1 MTHYDAS
8 TDGLALAVQSN
19 MRSEVLRTRLGGSL
33 FGVLVLTSA
42 MPALAAEPELEA
54 FKVAL
59 DTVWVVF
66 AGILV
71 FFMNA
76 GFALLESGLCRAKN
90 AVNILAKN
98 FTIAAFAGLAFF
110 FFGFGLMFADGN
122 GFMGMG
128 GLMLMGA
135 DNSPAVGDAYKGVFS
150 SLNWTGVPLE
160 AKFFF
165 QACFAMAA
173 ASIVSGAVAERIKFH
188 AFILFSL
195 LLVALVYGM
204 TGHWIWGGGWLANL
218 GFWDFAGSTA
228 VHSVG
233 GWAALVGAFLL
244 GPRLGKYGKDGTPRA
259 IPGHSMA
266 LATIGGFVLWLG
278 WFGFN
283 AGSTMAADPAAIA
296 HVATTTLLA
305 SLSGIAGAL
314 LGAFIRTKSFDLSM
328 MINGCLAGLVG
339 ITAPCAF
346 VSTGSSV
353 IIGFTAGALVVASV
367 ELIDRIKI
375 DDPVGAISVHL
386 VCGIWGTLAVGLF
399 AQEQFSSDVG
409 NGLLFGGSASLL
421 GVQALGIVAVGA
433 FVTTTSFIL
442 WKLIDLTIGLRV
454 DEHEEMVGLDLSE
467 MRMRAYPNDD
477 MGGVRSVAHEEESP
491 VPTTA
496 AAEQSSTMA
505 TQTEPAS

>member
-1 MTHYDAS
+1 MT
-8 TDGLALAVQSN
+8 ALLTIATAHTAV
-19 MRSEVLRTRLGGSL
+19 
-33 FGVLVLTSA
+33 
-42 MPALAAEPELEA
+42 AAEPEVA
-54 FKVAL
+54 DKIASFQIAL
-59 DTVWVVF
+59 DTVWVVI

-98 FTIAAFAGLAFF
+98 FTVAAFAGLAFF

-122 GFMGMG
+122 DYIGLG

-135 DNSPAVGDAYKGVFS
+135 DNSPATGDAYQGIFS
-150 SLNWTGVPLE
+150 SLNWTGIPLE

-173 ASIVSGAVAERIKFH
+173 ASIVSGAVAERIKFQS
-188 AFILFSL
+188 FVVFSAV
-195 LLVALVYGM
+195 LVAVVYGI
-204 TGHWIWGGGWLANL
+204 TGHWIWGGGWLASL

-244 GPRLGKYGKDGTPRA
+244 GPRIGKYDKDGQVRA

-266 LATIGGFVLWLG
+266 LATTGGFVLWLG

-283 AGSTMAADPAAIA
+283 AGSTMAADAGAIA

-305 SLSGIAGAL
+305 SLAGIAGAMI
-314 LGAFIRTKSFDLSM
+314 AAYIRTKAFDLSM
-328 MINGCLAGLVG
+328 MINGCLGGLVG

-346 VSTGSSV
+346 VSGSSAV
-353 IIGFTAGALVVASV
+353 IIGFTAGALVVMAV
-367 ELIDRIKI
+367 ELIDRIRV

-409 NGLLFGGSASLL
+409 NGLLFGGSAGLL
-421 GVQALGIVAVGA
+421 GVQTIGIAAIGVFVAGC
-433 FVTTTSFIL
+433 SFIM
-442 WKLIDLTIGLRV
+442 WKLIDVTLGLRV
-454 DEHEEMVGLDLSE
+454 DAEEEHMGLDQAE
-467 MRMRAYPNDD
+467 MKMRAYPSDH
-477 MGGVRSVAHEEESP
+477 MAGMRAIPPAEEEAP
-491 VPTTA
+491 GEAKALKP
-496 AAEQSSTMA
+496 
-505 TQTEPAS
+505 QTEAS

>member
-1 MTHYDAS
+1 
-8 TDGLALAVQSN
+8 
-19 MRSEVLRTRLGGSL
+19 MRSEVRWTGW
-33 FGVLVLTSA
+33 VAVAAATLVLTTA
-42 MPALAAEPELEA
+42 LPAWAADPDIETL
-54 FKVAL
+54 KIAL

-122 GFMGMG
+122 GFVGMG
-128 GLMLMGA
+128 GMMLMGA
-135 DNSPAVGDAYKGVFS
+135 DNSPAVGDAYAGVFS
-150 SLNWTGVPLE
+150 SLNWTSVPLE

-195 LLVALVYGM
+195 LLIALVYST
-204 TGHWIWGGGWLANL
+204 TGHWIWGGGWLAGL

-244 GPRLGKYGKDGTPRA
+244 GPRLGKYGKDGQPRA

-283 AGSTMAADPAAIA
+283 AGSTMAADPGAIA

-305 SLSGIAGAL
+305 SLAGIAGAL
-314 LGAFIRTKSFDLSM
+314 IGAYLRTRSFDLSM

-346 VSTGSSV
+346 VSAGSSV
-353 IIGFTAGALVVASV
+353 IIGFTAGALVVMSV

-399 AQEQFSSDVG
+399 AQAQFSSDVG
-409 NGLLFGGSASLL
+409 NGLLFGGSAALL
-421 GVQALGIVAVGA
+421 GVQALGIAAVGA
-433 FVTTTSFIL
+433 FVSVASFIL
-442 WKLIDLTIGLRV
+442 WKLVDLTIGLRV
-454 DEHEEMVGLDLSE
+454 DEQEEMVGLDLSE
-467 MRMRAYPNDD
+467 MRMRAYPHDD
-477 MGGVRSVAHEEESP
+477 IPGVRA
-491 VPTTA
+491 VPLEDEA
-496 AAEQSSTMA
+496 DAASAAERSSTLA
-505 TQTEPAS
+505 TQTELAS

>member
-1 MTHYDAS
+1 MTRAVLRAGSFILGVMIVTVAS
-8 TDGLALAVQSN
+8 TAD
-19 MRSEVLRTRLGGSL
+19 
-33 FGVLVLTSA
+33 
-42 MPALAAEPELEA
+42 AAEPDLAA
-54 FKVAL
+54 FQVAL
-59 DTVWVVF
+59 DTVWVVL

-122 GFMGMG
+122 AFMGMG
-128 GLMLMGA
+128 GFMLLGA
-135 DNSPAVGDAYKGVFS
+135 DNSPATGAAYEGIFG

-173 ASIVSGAVAERIKFH
+173 ASIVSGAVAERIKFQ

-195 LLVALVYGM
+195 LLVALVYGL
-204 TGHWIWGGGWLANL
+204 TGHWIWGGGWLAGL

-233 GWAALVGAFLL
+233 GWAALMGAFLL
-244 GPRLGKYGKDGTPRA
+244 GPRIGKYGKDGTPRA

-283 AGSTMAADPAAIA
+283 AGSTMAADPSAIA

-305 SLSGIAGAL
+305 SLAGISGAL
-314 LGAFIRTKSFDLSM
+314 AAAYIRTRSFDLTM

-346 VSTGSSV
+346 VSAGSSV
-353 IIGFTAGALVVASV
+353 IIGFAAGAIVVMAV
-367 ELIDRIKI
+367 ELIDRVRI

-386 VCGIWGTLAVGLF
+386 VGGIWGTLAVGLF
-399 AQEQFSSDVG
+399 AEARFSTDVG
-409 NGLLFGGSASLL
+409 DGLLFGGSATLL
-421 GVQALGIVAVGA
+421 GVQALGIAAVGA
-433 FVTTTSFIL
+433 FVTVASFAL
-442 WKLIDLTIGLRV
+442 WKIVDLTVGLRA
-454 DEHEEMVGLDLSE
+454 DEEEEQVGLDLSE
-467 MRMRAYPNDD
+467 MRMRAYPSDAV
-477 MGGVRSVAHEEESP
+477 GGRSAGDAPPEADADAEAAHPQPSIARP
-491 VPTTA
+491 
-496 AAEQSSTMA
+496 
-505 TQTEPAS
+505 QTEAVS

>member
-1 MTHYDAS
+1 MLGA
-8 TDGLALAVQSN
+8 GVFALS
-19 MRSEVLRTRLGGSL
+19 GS
-33 FGVLVLTSA
+33 
-42 MPALAAEPELEA
+42 ALAAEPELQK
-54 FKVAL
+54 FQIAL

-76 GFALLESGLCRAKN
+76 GFALLESGFCRAKN

-98 FTIAAFAGLAFF
+98 FTVAAFAGLAFF

-122 GFMGMG
+122 SYMGMG
-128 GLMLMGA
+128 GMMLMGA
-135 DNSPAVGDAYKGVFS
+135 DNSPMTGDAYEGIFS
-150 SLNWTGVPLE
+150 SLNWTGIPLE

-188 AFILFSL
+188 AFVFFSL
-195 LLVALVYGM
+195 LLVAIIYGF
-204 TGHWIWGGGWLANL
+204 TGHWIWGGGWLAGL

-233 GWAALVGAFLL
+233 GWAALVGAMML
-244 GPRLGKYGKDGTPRA
+244 GPRIGKYDSKGEVKA

-266 LATIGGFVLWLG
+266 LATTGGFVLWLG

-283 AGSTMAADPAAIA
+283 AGSTMAADAGAIA

-305 SLSGIAGAL
+305 SLAGIAGAL
-314 LGAFIRTKSFDLSM
+314 IAAYIRTKAFDLSM

-346 VSTGSSV
+346 VSAGSSV
-353 IIGFTAGALVVASV
+353 IIGFTAGALVVMAV
-367 ELIDRIKI
+367 EIFDRIRI

-399 AQEQFSSDVG
+399 AQAKFSEDVG
-409 NGLLFGGSASLL
+409 DGLLFGGSASLL
-421 GVQALGIVAVGA
+421 GVQALGIAAVGA
-433 FVTTTSFIL
+433 FVVATSFIA
-442 WKLIDLTIGLRV
+442 WKVVDLIIGLRV
-454 DEHEEMVGLDLSE
+454 DEQEELVGLDIAE
-467 MRMRAYPNDD
+467 MRMRAYHTDD
-477 MGGVRSVAHEEESP
+477 IAGMRTIPMGDEGAADAKEASSAMSAQ
-491 VPTTA
+491 TTGPA
-496 AAEQSSTMA
+496 
-505 TQTEPAS
+505 QTEPVS